1 MRFHLA
7 DLKVDRYFGEPQVVG
22 AAVAECGEDSVFGK
36 VQFSAPISFRV
47 ADEAVAVVML
57 QRLWVYGEHDEP
69 AHVGG
74 ARRLKRRTQLISDL
88 FFRDTVSLQPKLG
101 IYPGST
107 CGHEVEPCS
116 HRFASDSTVSDSLEA
131 E

>member
-1 MRFHLA
+1 M
-7 DLKVDRYFGEPQVVG
+7 GT
-22 AAVAECGEDSVFGK
+22 AVAECGEDSVFGK

-74 ARRLKRRTQLISDL
+74 ARRLKGGTQLIGDL
-88 FFRDTVSLQPKLG
+88 FFRDTVPFQTNWAFTQ
-101 IYPGST
+101 GST
-107 CGHEVEPCS
+107 CGHEAEPCS
-116 HRFASDSTVSDSLEA
+116 HRFASDLTVSDSLEA